1 MIPTQNRLFQQGICP
16 PSLKAVSGVEAM
28 HTRYVGSYA
37 NSSPN
42 NLSGVVLSSTMGIR
56 RLREAA
62 RSLIEE
68 GEATLD
74 PEFFLAS
81 MAIGWRPKVVAV
93 YSAGEVTGIMY
104 TKERVIS
111 GIPTGIVYGDGS
123 LGGLLL
129 SNPEHQ
135 QNTFRVAME
144 LLLASPGIRGARLR
158 IARSGG
164 EFDAICQ
171 MIASGSLDG
180 QYSPIGHNDFPL
192 WLWHAHLHLPD
203 TYEQFL
209 EGLGS
214 TTRHNFR
221 YYRRRFDASGN
232 KFIERLPMDELRS
245 VALELRSKC
254 KFTAQMPLTDF
265 ERSLDMVTATHRPL
279 AIGLK
284 HRDGTWLSVLGG
296 WYSHG
301 GAVLMFQCNRDRD
314 FDADSLSLVLRAYL
328 IELLIRQGL
337 NKLVIWGDTGPP
349 LSRYVSYP
357 ATFGVRLDVPTISWR
372 LARLCMSKVGPHLPK
387 RLATAVRWVC

>member
-1 MIPTQNRLFQQGICP
+1 MR
-16 PSLKAVSGVEAM
+16 
-28 HTRYVGSYA
+28 TRYAGSYA

-42 NLSGVVLSSTMGIR
+42 KLSGVILSSTVKIR
-56 RLREAA
+56 RLRESA
-62 RSLIEE
+62 RSLIRE
-68 GEATLD
+68 GDATLD
-74 PEFFLAS
+74 PGFFLAS
-81 MAIGWRPKVVAV
+81 MTEGWRPKVVALC
-93 YSAGEVTGIMY
+93 SAGEVTGIMC

-129 SNPEHQ
+129 SNLEHQ
-135 QNTFRVAME
+135 QDTFRVAME

-158 IARSGG
+158 IARFGG
-164 EFDAICQ
+164 EFEAMCQ
-171 MIASGSLDG
+171 LIACGSVDG
-180 QYSPIGHNDFPL
+180 QYSPVSQNDFPH

-221 YYRRRFDASGN
+221 YYRRRFEACGN
-232 KFIERLPMDELRS
+232 KFIERLPMDEWRS
-245 VALELRSKC
+245 VTLELRPKC

-265 ERSLDMVTATHRPL
+265 ERSMDMVAATHRPI

-296 WYSHG
+296 WYSPG

-314 FDADSLSLVLRAYL
+314 FEADSLSLVLRGYL
-328 IELLIRQGL
+328 IELLIQQGL
-337 NKLVIWGDTGPP
+337 KKLVIWGDTAPP
-349 LSRYVSYP
+349 LSRYVTYP
-357 ATFGVRLDVPTISWR
+357 TTIGVHLDVPTISWR
-372 LARLCMSKVGPHLPK
+372 LARACMSRVGPHLPR
-387 RLATAVRWVC
+387 RLAAAVQWVC

>member
-1 MIPTQNRLFQQGICP
+1 MTPTENRLFQQDICP
-16 PSLKAVSGVEAM
+16 PRFKPVSGVEAM
-28 HTRYVGSYA
+28 HTQHAGSYA

-42 NLSGVVLSSTMGIR
+42 KLSGVVLSSTMEIR
-56 RLREAA
+56 RLRESA
-62 RSLIEE
+62 RSLIRE
-68 GEATLD
+68 GDTTLD

-81 MAIGWRPKVVAV
+81 MTVGWRPKVAAV
-93 YSAGEVTGIMY
+93 YSAGEVVGIMY

-129 SNPEHQ
+129 SNLEHQ
-135 QNTFRVAME
+135 QNTFHVAIE
-144 LLLASPGIRGARLR
+144 LLLAAPGIRGARLR
-158 IARSGG
+158 IARFGH
-164 EFDAICQ
+164 EFDSMCQ
-171 MIASGSLDG
+171 LIASGTVDG
-180 QYSPIGHNDFPL
+180 QYSPVRHNDFPL

-221 YYRRRFDASGN
+221 YYRRRFEASGH

-245 VALELRSKC
+245 VALELRPKC

-265 ERSLDMVTATHRPL
+265 ERSLDMVTATHRPV

-296 WYSHG
+296 WYSRG
-301 GAVLMFQCNRDRD
+301 GAVLMFQSNRDRD
-314 FDADSLSLVLRAYL
+314 FDANSLSLVLRAYL

-337 NKLVIWGDTGPP
+337 KKLVIWGDTAPP
-349 LSRYVSYP
+349 LSRYVTYP
-357 ATFGVRLDVPTISWR
+357 TTIGIRLDVPTISWR